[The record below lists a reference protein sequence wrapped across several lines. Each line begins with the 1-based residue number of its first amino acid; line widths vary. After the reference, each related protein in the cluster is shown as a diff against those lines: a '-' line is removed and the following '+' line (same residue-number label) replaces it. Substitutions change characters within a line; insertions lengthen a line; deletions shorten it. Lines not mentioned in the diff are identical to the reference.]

1 MGIPSFFN
9 YIIKSHKTIF
19 KKRKSI
25 KHVDNLYFD
34 SNSIIYDCVRNTPM
48 NKDENILVYEMRLY
62 NSICE
67 KINSYIETIQPSKII
82 ILAFDGVAPFAK
94 IEQQR
99 TRRYKSTIIKNIEE
113 QIKKTYTNIDDKRV
127 SQGQETEQEIQQKP
141 ETTKWDQT
149 AITPGTTFMDNLEL
163 YLKKYYNTYSKT
175 HKNRFEKIIV
185 SGPNEKGE
193 GEHKLFNFIRE
204 NETYHNNTTTCIYGL
219 DADLIMLCLNHIWT
233 TKELYLFREKPSF
246 HTDLDEDFD
255 NDELCFMDIHN
266 LSQDIFE
273 SMISSVNKTKSTNNI
288 NIIKNKLNDFIF
300 ITFMLGN
307 DFLPHFPSINIRT
320 NGIQILLETYTQ
332 TIKDNETICQDNKIQ
347 WKLFKKIIE
356 VLSKNEETYIR
367 HEYSTLIK
375 QYKRNIMIHK
385 QNNTNLDTYI
395 TKETQKETPEYML
408 QQFLHYP
415 SSNRDIELYI
425 DPYKQGWKNRYY
437 ESLLHFDTLTND
449 KIKQVC
455 MNYLEGLEWSYMYYK
470 YGCVDYKWKYNY
482 MYPPLLIDI
491 LNYIPY
497 FETNFFDLSSN
508 PDKIKQHTHTNDIH
522 KYTQLSYV
530 LPYECLYLLPEK
542 IKTHMKINY
551 KNNYITHQFYW
562 AFSKYFWESHV
573 DMPYIDI
580 FALQQEILHI

>member
-9 YIIKSHKTIF
+9 YIIKSHKSIF
-19 KKRKSI
+19 KKQESI
-25 KHVDNLYFD
+25 KQIDNLYFD
-34 SNSIIYDCVRNTPM
+34 SNSIIYDCVRNTSM
-48 NKDENILVYEMRLY
+48 YKDEKILEYEKRLY

-82 ILAFDGVAPFAK
+82 IIAFDGVAPFAK

-99 TRRYKSTIIKNIEE
+99 TRRYKSTIIKNIEG
-113 QIKKTYTNIDDKRV
+113 QIKKRYTNIEDKRLS
-127 SQGQETEQEIQQKP
+127 SQGQETNEKINE

-149 AITPGTTFMDNLEL
+149 AITPGTNFMDNLEI
-163 YLKKYYNTYSKT
+163 YLKRYYNTYSKT
-175 HKNRFEKIIV
+175 HKNKFEKIIV

-204 NETYHNNTTTCIYGL
+204 NEKYHHVTTTCIYGL
-219 DADLIMLCLNHIWT
+219 DADLIMLCLNHQWT
-233 TKELYLFREKPSF
+233 TKELYLIREKPSF
-246 HTDLDEDFD
+246 HTDLDEDFE

-273 SMISSVNKTKSTNNI
+273 SMVPGENTTNTTNTT

-320 NGIQILLETYTQ
+320 NGIQILLEIYTQ
-332 TIKDNETICQDNKIQ
+332 SIKHNESICQDNKIE
-347 WKLFKKIIE
+347 WKLFKKVIDA
-356 VLSKNEETYIR
+356 LSKNEETYMC
-367 HEYSTLIK
+367 HEYSMLIK
-375 QYKRNIMIHK
+375 QYKRNI
-385 QNNTNLDTYI
+385 YI
-395 TKETQKETPEYML
+395 TKKTNKTSNKDTPEYML
-408 QQFLHYP
+408 QQLLNYP

-425 DPYKQGWKNRYY
+425 DPYKKGWRNRYY
-437 ESLLHFDTLTND
+437 ESLLHFNTITND

-482 MYPPLLIDI
+482 MYPPLLTDI

-497 FETNFFDLSSN
+497 FETNFFDLSGN
-508 PDKIKQHTHTNDIH
+508 PDKIKQYIHSNDLH

-530 LPYECLYLLPEK
+530 LPYQCLYLLPEK
-542 IKTHMKINY
+542 IRRHMETNY
-551 KNNYITHQFYW
+551 KSNYTIHQLYW

-580 FALQQEILHI
+580 FALQQEILDI